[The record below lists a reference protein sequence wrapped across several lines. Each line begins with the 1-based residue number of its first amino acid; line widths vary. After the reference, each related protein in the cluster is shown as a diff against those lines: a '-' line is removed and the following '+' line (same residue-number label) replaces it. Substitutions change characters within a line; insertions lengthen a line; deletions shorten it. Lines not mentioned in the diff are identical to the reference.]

1 MDNQSIIN
9 EALCYENCLGRWK
22 WKSGNVKNGYAI
34 PWEIQLVNTSP
45 DIFFWEKDKTSIY
58 ISTGGIYEITMGIY
72 ASKKPTV
79 QILIN
84 GEPIISAVNSSSY
97 LLHHNPNNYKNNSNR
112 NVNAINS
119 NSNLTGKLF
128 FCILYFVFVIFLFF
142 LL

>member
-9 EALCYENCLGRWK
+9 EALCNENCLGRWK
-22 WKSGNVKNGYAI
+22 WKSGNIKNGYAI

-45 DIFFWEKDKTSIY
+45 DIFLWEKDKTSIY

-72 ASKKPTV
+72 AAKKPTC

-97 LLHHNPNNYKNNSNR
+97 LLHHNSNNNNFKNNSNK
-112 NVNAINS
+112 NIINS
-119 NSNLTGKLF
+119 CNTNLTGKYKYKY
-128 FCILYFVFVIFLFF
+128 I
-142 LL
+142 